1 MILIWVLAILDGVVA
16 LTLLGLQFGILQ
28 FLAIPAAIYL
38 FIKGL
43 IFLVDPFSIID
54 IIIGIYIL
62 LMLVGLK
69 IFLTYIFILYFVYK
83 IFISFA
89 A

>member
-1 MILIWVLAILDGVVA
+1 MDGIVA
-16 LTLLGLQFGILQ
+16 LTLLGLQFSVFQ

-62 LMLVGLK
+62 LMLLGLK
-69 IFLTYIFILYFVYK
+69 IFLTYIFILYLAYK

-89 A
+89 T

>member
-1 MILIWVLAILDGVVA
+1 MILIWVLAVLDGLVA
-16 LTLLGLQFGILQ
+16 LTLLGLQFGVLQ

-69 IFLTYIFILYFVYK
+69 IFLTYIFVLYFAYK

>member
-1 MILIWVLAILDGVVA
+1 MILLWILAILDGIVA
-16 LTLLGLQFGILQ
+16 LTLLGLQFSVLQ

-54 IIIGIYIL
+54 ITIGIYIL
-62 LMLVGLK
+62 LMLLGLK
-69 IFLTYIFILYFVYK
+69 IFLTYIFVLYLVYK

>member
-1 MILIWVLAILDGVVA
+1 MILLWIFAVLDGIVA
-16 LTLLGLQFGILQ
+16 LTLLGLQFNALT

-38 FIKGL
+38 FVKGL
-43 IFLVDPFSIID
+43 IFLLDPFSIID

-62 LMLVGLK
+62 LMLTGLK
-69 IFLTYIFILYFVYK
+69 IFLTYIFVLYLAYK

-89 A
+89 T

>member
-1 MILIWVLAILDGVVA
+1 MILIWVLAILDGIVA
-16 LTLLGLQFGILQ
+16 LTLLGLQFGLLQ

-54 IIIGIYIL
+54 IIIGIYII
-62 LMLVGLK
+62 LMLFGLK
-69 IFLTYIFILYFVYK
+69 IFLTYIFVLYFIYK

>member
-1 MILIWVLAILDGVVA
+1 MLIWILAILDGLVA
-16 LTLLGLQFGILQ
+16 LTLLGLQFNFLQ

-43 IFLVDPFSIID
+43 IFLIDPFSVID
-54 IIIGIYIL
+54 IIIGVYIL
-62 LMLVGLK
+62 LMLFAGLK
-69 IFLTYIFILYFVYK
+69 IFLTYLFVLYLAYK

-89 A
+89 I